1 VHTHGRALA
10 DAKEETYL
18 GVTLE
23 RVDRGVVD
31 DAGAPGH
38 DRDEVLGE
46 VEEGV
51 ARESALSMMDLGSW
65 ERGC

>member
-1 VHTHGRALA
+1 M
-10 DAKEETYL
+10 
-18 GVTLE
+18 TLE

-38 DRDEVLGE
+38 DRNEVLGE

-51 ARESALSMMDLGSW
+51 AGKSALRMIDLKK
-65 ERGC
+65 